1 MCRQKWSLLLAWDSV
16 LCEWTP
22 PDTTALDS
30 SVPVG
35 SSDTEG
41 PHLHMDDPVPLRVF
55 GYPAPEELLAMDASP
70 FGWWPDGKRTNLL
83 ESPDVIGVNGES
95 EAMRHD
101 TERVDLSRGEGAIS

>member
-1 MCRQKWSLLLAWDSV
+1 
-16 LCEWTP
+16 
-22 PDTTALDS
+22 
-30 SVPVG
+30 
-35 SSDTEG
+35 
-41 PHLHMDDPVPLRVF
+41 
-55 GYPAPEELLAMDASP
+55 MDASP